1 MCMAESWLVKLDRIV
16 ALHGLGILPGL
27 LADELGVVA
36 VCSQVELKIEVRG
49 MSGRIRR
56 CALYQ
61 VIHIVSVA

>member
-1 MCMAESWLVKLDRIV
+1 MCVAESWLVYLDWIV
-16 ALHGLGILPGL
+16 ALLRLGILPSL

-36 VCSQVELKIEVRG
+36 VCAQVKLEIEIRRV
-49 MSGRIRR
+49 SSRIRR